1 VPVIVRRQQHRA
13 GNPAAVVR
21 AYPQAPSD
29 RPVTCSTVTRISAM
43 LFRTLLA
50 TSAVCLI
57 GLATC
62 ARADTLP
69 GSSRAHEALAL
80 CDAAT
85 RETDRQVSL
94 ALLDRGLASAESAIG
109 EDDADAAAHFAVF
122 CNLGRQLQL
131 RSVGFLTFFDVRRLR
146 REIDRT
152 LELAPHSPGVL
163 TAKGVMLLRLPRLL
177 GGDTSE
183 GERLIRRALEVAPGF
198 APAEEALRAKGP

>member
-1 VPVIVRRQQHRA
+1 MPVIGRRQQHRA
-13 GNPAAVVR
+13 GNPVAVVR
-21 AYPQAPSD
+21 PYPAGWD
-29 RPVTCSTVTRISAM
+29 RLDACCMVTRSSSM
-43 LFRTLLA
+43 LGRTTLALLA
-50 TSAVCLI
+50 VFSI
-57 GLATC
+57 GLVAY

-94 ALLDRGLASAESAIG
+94 TLLDRGLATAESAIG

-131 RSVGFLTFFDVRRLR
+131 RSIGLLTFFDVRRLR

-163 TAKGVMLLRLPRLL
+163 TAKGVLLLRLPRLL

-198 APAEEALRAKGP
+198 APAQEALRGEGP

>member
-1 VPVIVRRQQHRA
+1 VISRRQQHRA
-13 GNPAAVVR
+13 GNPAAVER
-21 AYPQAPSD
+21 EYPAGLD
-29 RPVTCSTVTRISAM
+29 RPDACCIVTRSSSM
-43 LFRTLLA
+43 LGRTTLALLA
-50 TSAVCLI
+50 VFSI
-57 GLATC
+57 GLAAY

-94 ALLDRGLASAESAIG
+94 TLLDRGLATAESAIG

-131 RSVGFLTFFDVRRLR
+131 RSIGLLTFFDVRRLR

-198 APAEEALRAKGP
+198 APAQEALRGEGP